1 MRKERPAFRE
11 PFVLLPFVLPAAAA
25 EAERHAGTAA
35 AVISVRSAAVISVV
49 PWVVAVAPVVR
60 TMKSV
65 MVVRTPVM
73 AMAVMVVPVLRAD
86 IG

>member
-1 MRKERPAFRE
+1 M
-11 PFVLLPFVLPAAAA
+11 LPLVLPATAA

-35 AVISVRSAAVISVV
+35 AIISVRSAAVISVV
-49 PWVVAVAPVVR
+49 PWIIAVASVVR

-86 IG
+86 VG

>member
-25 EAERHAGTAA
+25 EAERHAGTAT

-73 AMAVMVVPVLRAD
+73 AIAVMVVPVLRAD

>member
-1 MRKERPAFRE
+1 
-11 PFVLLPFVLPAAAA
+11 
-25 EAERHAGTAA
+25 
-35 AVISVRSAAVISVV
+35 
-49 PWVVAVAPVVR
+49 
-60 TMKSV
+60 MKSV